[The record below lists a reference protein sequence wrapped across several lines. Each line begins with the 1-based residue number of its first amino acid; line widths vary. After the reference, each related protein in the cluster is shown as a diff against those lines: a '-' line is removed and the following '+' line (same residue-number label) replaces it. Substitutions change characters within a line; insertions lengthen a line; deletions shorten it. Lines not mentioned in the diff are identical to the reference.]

1 MQRLLIFFTSPL
13 KVFGDDTLGSP
24 VTCYD
29 VNNVGTIVLAY
40 VSIIYSKPIP
50 GLTPPMIAFG
60 VLPDV
65 DAISKADVSS
75 NGMNYQCIFP
85 LLPIAP
91 TSINFVDLS
100 PTLLGLIG
108 SVMSQFPTSKN
119 FVQDTALRLTPSF
132 VRPSFSTLFAPTF
145 NGLNTLLGATF
156 DSGITITQQ
165 TAYITIAVDGTK
177 VFPGDS
183 IVLQFKPL
191 VDENGST
198 RSNPD
203 PAYRFFAPP
212 AADQPTPCYNLFY
225 PTGLEPV
232 GYLTALTESLDRQ
245 LGQASNTVILDIV
258 NARIGDFQQLVCTS
272 PFTTFTSVDVHGA
285 IYGRLY
291 KPHEFK
297 LLQSVAQYGQFRY
310 QFTTDYRPEL
320 LLSTAILYY
329 LQPMGYIGEP
339 IKKNLYLSAHLLG
352 GKVPA
357 APVSKFTV
365 RFAVA
370 STPPRQNVTL
380 VADMREYAP
389 SGLVGCN
396 AGSNIRFFGQ
406 DAISDE
412 TRNILRIDFPL
423 VTESDI
429 YIDCQFYSPKT
440 TPQSYWA
447 KSIIMDGYFYI
458 LVPNIWETEDEVN
471 QRPNIVVPVSL
482 YNTADLTPG
491 GMPVSSLVRTI
502 ATSDLYLQSCYTRPD
517 KAILV
522 SLYFVRPRAN
532 PYIDGTERAQ
542 FLTSLSRAFGKRVSA
557 SYNLYTLF
565 KSSDLVITTQI
576 PMFDDAAN
584 FLVQDPVARQ
594 TSVTMFLTVSFPSIY
609 DTKDLVAPYGTAGVY
624 EALKGFGVDENLTKL
639 VLEKSYSSI
648 IYSQCF
654 NNACG
659 GDCEACP
666 AGDICYNDAGCRPGL
681 HCLTVAGSVSESLVV
696 QGTCV
701 EQNVYDRAYQRYVV
715 NKEVA
720 TSGFN
725 ILTSNTVSSTKSPTA
740 NDEENDETDNNS
752 AMMQTSLFA
761 IVVMIVAVIF

>member
-1 MQRLLIFFTSPL
+1 
-13 KVFGDDTLGSP
+13 
-24 VTCYD
+24 
-29 VNNVGTIVLAY
+29 
-40 VSIIYSKPIP
+40 
-50 GLTPPMIAFG
+50 
-60 VLPDV
+60 
-65 DAISKADVSS
+65 
-75 NGMNYQCIFP
+75 
-85 LLPIAP
+85 
-91 TSINFVDLS
+91 
-100 PTLLGLIG
+100 
-108 SVMSQFPTSKN
+108 
-119 FVQDTALRLTPSF
+119 
-132 VRPSFSTLFAPTF
+132 
-145 NGLNTLLGATF
+145 
-156 DSGITITQQ
+156 
-165 TAYITIAVDGTK
+165 
-177 VFPGDS
+177 
-183 IVLQFKPL
+183 
-191 VDENGST
+191 
-198 RSNPD
+198 
-203 PAYRFFAPP
+203 
-212 AADQPTPCYNLFY
+212 
-225 PTGLEPV
+225 
-232 GYLTALTESLDRQ
+232 
-245 LGQASNTVILDIV
+245 
-258 NARIGDFQQLVCTS
+258 
-272 PFTTFTSVDVHGA
+272 
-285 IYGRLY
+285 
-291 KPHEFK
+291 
-297 LLQSVAQYGQFRY
+297 
-310 QFTTDYRPEL
+310 
-320 LLSTAILYY
+320 
-329 LQPMGYIGEP
+329 
-339 IKKNLYLSAHLLG
+339 
-352 GKVPA
+352 
-357 APVSKFTV
+357 
-365 RFAVA
+365 
-370 STPPRQNVTL
+370 
-380 VADMREYAP
+380 
-389 SGLVGCN
+389 
-396 AGSNIRFFGQ
+396 
-406 DAISDE
+406 
-412 TRNILRIDFPL
+412 
-423 VTESDI
+423 
-429 YIDCQFYSPKT
+429 
-440 TPQSYWA
+440 
-447 KSIIMDGYFYI
+447 MDGYFYI